1 MNRSQVILTIALTLF
16 ASGAACAQDDQQ
28 PAPPPAPAFGQENS
42 VPTVAENPPI
52 SSIDQPGLEPHAAP
66 ESFLL
71 PGLHVSESIDSN
83 VGNTLGGSSTGLV
96 TRALGSLTLQ
106 KLWKTYD
113 VAVDYIG
120 GVADYAR
127 VGVGVEQLH
136 QFDIDNRIN
145 WRRGQLA
152 ILDSLSYLPEGTFG
166 FSAYG
171 GSGAYNSGLGS
182 LGAGLLGAG
191 AFAGQTSVFFGQ
203 NEVSLGQ
210 VPRLSNLGLITVME
224 NLTPKSSVTFAA
236 GYGLVHF
243 YGDLVSLSGTQQNI
257 TFVGSTEFS
266 AQAAYDRVLTPKDQ
280 VALLYGF
287 QAFNF
292 STVNAAFHTNV
303 LQVMY
308 GHRISGRMDFTVG
321 VGPQFTHVVQNPLV
335 CTFLGFPFDVPNN
348 QCLGDGGSFTVLPET
363 ANSIGVA
370 GSISLR
376 YRFPRTTV
384 ALSLQRYNTDG
395 AGIFAGSL
403 STIAHVDAQRPLN
416 RVWDLFSDVG
426 YAKNSRL
433 QLAGSGA
440 NANSF
445 NYGYAGVG
453 VHRQFGRSLRGFLS
467 YQFNILSFDTSCP
480 VPGTPT
486 STLACNNI
494 SQRQVGSIG
503 LDWTPQPIRL
513 D

>member
-1 MNRSQVILTIALTLF
+1 
-16 ASGAACAQDDQQ
+16 
-28 PAPPPAPAFGQENS
+28 
-42 VPTVAENPPI
+42 
-52 SSIDQPGLEPHAAP
+52 
-66 ESFLL
+66 
-71 PGLHVSESIDSN
+71 
-83 VGNTLGGSSTGLV
+83 
-96 TRALGSLTLQ
+96 
-106 KLWKTYD
+106 
-113 VAVDYIG
+113 
-120 GVADYAR
+120 
-127 VGVGVEQLH
+127 
-136 QFDIDNRIN
+136 
-145 WRRGQLA
+145 
-152 ILDSLSYLPEGTFG
+152 
-166 FSAYG
+166 
-171 GSGAYNSGLGS
+171 
-182 LGAGLLGAG
+182 
-191 AFAGQTSVFFGQ
+191 
-203 NEVSLGQ
+203 
-210 VPRLSNLGLITVME
+210 
-224 NLTPKSSVTFAA
+224 
-236 GYGLVHF
+236 VHF